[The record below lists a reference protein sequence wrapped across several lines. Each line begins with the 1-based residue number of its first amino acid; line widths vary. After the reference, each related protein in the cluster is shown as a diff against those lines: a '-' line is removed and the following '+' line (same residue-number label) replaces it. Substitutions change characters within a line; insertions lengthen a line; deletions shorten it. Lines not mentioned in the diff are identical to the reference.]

1 MVENDVIKVGQE
13 EETQILS
20 IPKEKTLGT
29 RKK

>member
-1 MVENDVIKVGQE
+1 MVENDVIEVGQE
-13 EETQILS
+13 EEIQILS